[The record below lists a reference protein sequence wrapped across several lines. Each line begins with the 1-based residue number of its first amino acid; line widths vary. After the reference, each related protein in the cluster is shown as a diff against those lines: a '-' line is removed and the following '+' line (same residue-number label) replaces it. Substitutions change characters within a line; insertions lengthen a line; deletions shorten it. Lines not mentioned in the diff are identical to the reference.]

1 MILRVRFEVFGQ
13 VADAVREK
21 GDLHFGRAGVTVM
34 GALVR
39 NQFGFLLLGAWQDT
53 VSLASYRQI
62 GTRSL
67 LSRDTITALT
77 PKINP
82 ARRVQYYTQLLEV
95 GNSSKERLQNTMPNT
110 RSRRR
115 RFLRQRSS
123 MQRAAVKKWPARR
136 SPPAARSS
144 QPDAYFND

>member
-82 ARRVQYYTQLLEV
+82 ARRTPS
-95 GNSSKERLQNTMPNT
+95 GR
-110 RSRRR
+110 
-115 RFLRQRSS
+115 
-123 MQRAAVKKWPARR
+123 RAAGGGPLVRLGR
-136 SPPAARSS
+136 CYCR
-144 QPDAYFND
+144 DA